1 MGVGSWIG
9 RLLLATWVLL
19 PVTGSARAADVSPT
33 LAPLLEAGQDELV
46 NRTYVSPISKPIGEI
61 RLVRRGDATVVQ
73 TALYTSMLKRVVAEI
88 AGKESANWPQDRP
101 GHEDAV
107 RYVDALKAAQKKIWD
122 SIPNNSRNPSIR
134 QNLLIE
140 FVSSPTAAAV
150 FLLEYDLEDG
160 PDGVE
165 IHNRRLL
172 TALELSRDYVLRD
185 QTLIVADNFKVSEDE
200 AKKLLDEVH
209 PAH

>member
-19 PVTGSARAADVSPT
+19 PVTGIARAADVSPT